1 MNQPGTNYKVVN
13 DLVPEVINAL
23 QQRTDVSDLAPL
35 YIMRAIQEITES
47 TEFEE
52 LRATGPL
59 VTLTSGQPD
68 YPVGMFLNPGE
79 DYTSPEVMVLYIDYP
94 TNSVKTLLA
103 YKTPAAIEIMTSPAT
118 QGVPGKFTRFGTNFR
133 FGPTP
138 NLPFSV
144 FLRYQKRHPFPS
156 STDSKAIG
164 GQRIHIPDSWE
175 EIIVYTA
182 ALRIAIVK
190 RWTDQAKMFHDIL
203 YGDPEYMSS
212 QGKLGRPG
220 ILSARILQAERDGRF
235 NSRQLMVR
243 ISRYNTY

>member
-1 MNQPGTNYKVVN
+1 VNQPGTNYKVVN

-23 QQRTDVSDLAPL
+23 QQRTDVAPIAPL

-52 LRATGPL
+52 LRTTGPN
-59 VTLTSGQPD
+59 VNLTQGVAD
-68 YPVGMFLNPGE
+68 YPITSFLNSGD
-79 DYTSPEVMVLYIDYP
+79 DYTSPEVMTIYLDYP
-94 TNSVKTLLA
+94 TNTIKSLLA
-103 YKTPAAIEIMTSPAT
+103 YKTPAAIEIMTSSAT
-118 QGVPGKFTRFGTNFR
+118 QGLPGKFTRYGTNFR

-138 NLPFSV
+138 NATYTV
-144 FLRYQKRHPFPS
+144 FLRYQRRHPFPS
-156 STDSKAIG
+156 STDAVAIG
-164 GQRIHIPDSWE
+164 GQRIHVPDTWE
-175 EIIVYTA
+175 EIIIYTA

-190 RWTDQAKMFHDIL
+190 RWTDQAKMYHDIL

-220 ILSARILQAERDGRF
+220 ILSARILQAERDGMF

-243 ISRYNTY
+243 ISRYNVY

>member
-1 MNQPGTNYKVVN
+1 VNQPGTNYKVVN
-13 DLVPEVINAL
+13 DLVPEVVNAL
-23 QQRTDVSDLAPL
+23 QQRTDVASIAPL

-52 LRATGPL
+52 LRTTGPT
-59 VTLTSGQPD
+59 VTLTANQAD
-68 YPVGMFLNPGE
+68 YPVTMFLNPGD
-79 DYTSPEVMVLYIDYP
+79 DYTSPEVMTLYIDYP

-103 YKTPAAIEIMTSPAT
+103 YKTPAAIEIMTSQAT

-138 NLPFSV
+138 YLPFSV
-144 FLRYQKRHPFPS
+144 FLRYQRRHPFPS
-156 STDSKAIG
+156 STDAVAIG
-164 GQRIHIPDSWE
+164 GQRIHVPDTWE

-190 RWTDQAKMFHDIL
+190 RWTDQAKTFHDIL
-203 YGDPEYMSS
+203 YGDPEYMAS

-220 ILSARILQAERDGRF
+220 ILAARILQAERDGRF

-243 ISRYNTY
+243 VSRYNTY